1 MKNIFTKKVIKEV
14 FTLSRNLETHRAEAV
29 LELFEYIEKL
39 DLHVNIAEAQ
49 NIYHAKIYHQLGK
62 IIEQQQNAQE
72 IKENRT
78 FVLLLLQVGQKLNIN
93 TSFYR
98 GILDK
103 LVLHY
108 E

>member
-1 MKNIFTKKVIKEV
+1 M
-14 FTLSRNLETHRAEAV
+14 FTLSRNLEVHRAEAV
-29 LELFEYIEKL
+29 LELFVYIEKL

-72 IKENRT
+72 IKENRA
-78 FVLLLLQVGQKLNIN
+78 FVLLLLQIGQKLNIN

-103 LVLHY
+103 LVLHH